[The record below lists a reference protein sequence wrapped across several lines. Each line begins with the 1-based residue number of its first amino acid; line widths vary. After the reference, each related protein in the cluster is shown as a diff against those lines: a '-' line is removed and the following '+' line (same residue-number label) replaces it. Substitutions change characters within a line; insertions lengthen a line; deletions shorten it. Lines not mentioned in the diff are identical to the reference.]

1 MSLFDLTGLFGFLIK
16 LRSIRSS
23 FFRIPTLLA
32 GVILLVGCVGT
43 QTKLVR
49 AEASGSWE
57 TFATDSGV
65 PGNPGK
71 MINSKTFGTG
81 NTKYEKYSTPYLNVR
96 ENPDGK
102 VDIIYFPGF
111 QSPSQPS
118 VKPNQ
123 QVDVY
128 AKFPLDLTDYVYNF
142 TADSVTGDLLFFT
155 GNDMHAFLE
164 KMERESFVIFNHLDK
179 VKRKYLTNKFSLN
192 GSPHVVVRLK

>member
-1 MSLFDLTGLFGFLIK
+1 MIR
-16 LRSIRSS
+16 LRYL
-23 FFRIPTLLA
+23 RISTLLA
-32 GVILLVGCVGT
+32 GVILLAGCIGT

-49 AEASGSWE
+49 GEASGSWE
-57 TFATDSGV
+57 TIATESGV

-71 MINSKTFGTG
+71 MINSKTLGTG

-96 ENPDGK
+96 EKPDGK
-102 VDIIYFPGF
+102 VDIIYFPGL

-123 QVDVY
+123 QTDVY
-128 AKFPLDLTDYVYNF
+128 AKYLLDRIEYVYRF

-155 GNDMHAFLE
+155 DFDMHTFLE
-164 KMERESFVIFNHLDK
+164 KMERESFVIFNHWDR
-179 VKRKYLTNKFSLN
+179 VNRRYLTNKFSLN